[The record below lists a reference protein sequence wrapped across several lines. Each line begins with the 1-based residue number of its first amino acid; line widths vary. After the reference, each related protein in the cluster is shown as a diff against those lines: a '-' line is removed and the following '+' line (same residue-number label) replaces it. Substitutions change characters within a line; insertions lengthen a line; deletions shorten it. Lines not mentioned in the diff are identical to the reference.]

1 MDRAMNARLASGEVQ
16 IATEPTDE
24 LLDAF
29 ARLLPQL
36 SNSAKPLDKARLDE
50 ILRSS
55 CNTLLVAREASSGRI
70 VGALTLVT
78 FHIPTGLRALIED
91 VVVDSAVRGRGVG
104 EALTR
109 KAVQLALQLQ
119 VKSIDLT
126 SRQSRQAAHR
136 LYEKV
141 GFVVRETSVYR
152 YTEHPNKVVGEAD

>member
-1 MDRAMNARLASGEVQ
+1 MNARLASCEVQ

-36 SNSAKPLDKARLDE
+36 SNSAKPLDKARLDK

>member
-1 MDRAMNARLASGEVQ
+1 MNARLASGEVQ

-36 SNSAKPLDKARLDE
+36 SNSAKPLDKARLDK